1 MGVYIE
7 VLAEHALSRERIKQ
21 SLTEILESLPPT
33 IAQAEEIWKY
43 WGHEPVRWPTQLFAE
58 PPSAW
63 SVSEPVGEDTPI
75 CLEARG
81 PYSIDIDFW
90 PRIAVIRPTPKWGAF
105 VSDSKVEMA
114 VRSVC
119 RTIGTCIGASQLL
132 YVPDSAYCPSRALD
146 FVEQDIPLD
155 AIVDWLRITC
165 GPPSQDVPSIHQPL
179 SDVEMDEL
187 IPSWRSYDDCRIYSA
202 NGYFVEVCS

>member
-7 VLAEHALSRERIKQ
+7 VLAEHALSRERIEQ
-21 SLTEILESLPPT
+21 SLTEILEPLAPT
-33 IAQAEEIWKY
+33 IAQAKEIWKY
-43 WGHEPVRWPTQLFAE
+43 WGHKPVRWPVQLFAE
-58 PPSAW
+58 PPNTW
-63 SVSEPVGEDTPI
+63 SVTKFVGEDRLN
-75 CLEARG
+75 CLEAHG

-105 VSDSKVEMA
+105 VSDPEVELA

-119 RTIGTCIGASQLL
+119 RTIGTCIGASRLL

-155 AIVDWLRITC
+155 AIVDWLRRTC
-165 GPPSQDVPSIHQPL
+165 GPPSQDIPSIHQPL
-179 SDVEMDEL
+179 SDDEMDKL
-187 IPSWRSYDDCRIYSA
+187 IPNWRSSDDCRVYNADGYS
-202 NGYFVEVCS
+202 VEVCS